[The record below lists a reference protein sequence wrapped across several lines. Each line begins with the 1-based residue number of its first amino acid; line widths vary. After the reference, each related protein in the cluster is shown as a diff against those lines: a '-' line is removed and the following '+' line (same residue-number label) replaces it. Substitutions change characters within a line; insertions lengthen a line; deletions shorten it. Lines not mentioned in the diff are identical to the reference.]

1 MAEFEIIDGFKCYI
15 PKLAIS
21 NNGFSADSFSFLRQ
35 VEENNFWYKV
45 RNRILIGLINKYS
58 GKSGIKKL
66 LEIGCGTGYVLSDL
80 SASTD
85 FQLTGSVFMWKG

>member
-1 MAEFEIIDGFKCYI
+1 MAEFEIIDGFKCYS

-35 VEENNFWYKV
+35 VAENNFWFKF
-45 RNRILIGLINKYS
+45 RNRILFGLINKYS

-66 LEIGCGTGYVLSDL
+66 
-80 SASTD
+80 
-85 FQLTGSVFMWKG
+85 FWRSVVEQAMYYPV